1 MRIRHSASFH
11 STLSLRETRT
21 FLKDHTPGSLKR
33 CKWYYFSEKFARKTI
48 GLNYNITQQLVYG
61 FQQTLELFWWGVLRF
76 PFSFLHSYL
85 LLLNFIWLKSW
96 NVNINIFIII
106 VILTISG
113 ILFFNLKLEFVIF
126 FFFFSKLLKL
136 LKRYELYLNFA

>member
-96 NVNINIFIII
+96 NVNIFIII